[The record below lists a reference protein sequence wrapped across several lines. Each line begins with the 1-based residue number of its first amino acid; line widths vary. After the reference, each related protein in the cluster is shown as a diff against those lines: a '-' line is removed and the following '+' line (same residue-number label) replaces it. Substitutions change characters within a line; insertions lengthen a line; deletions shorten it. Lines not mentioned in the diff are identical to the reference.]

1 MIFEYIKKGIDNF
14 RFALNLDDYIPEH
27 IRQEL
32 MKQIEYKDEKVIHEA
47 GELVIDKHNEQEIN
61 KFNSKIEQISPGK
74 AQELSRQRSPEER
87 FFSEIEGYNDIKK
100 LMMRCIVAP
109 DPTHVILDGP
119 PASGKTIFL
128 LSMQKGL
135 DNSYF
140 VDCTNATGAGM
151 VDYLFSH
158 DVKYLLLDEVE
169 KMSKKHQNVLLN
181 LMETGIL
188 TSTKVKKTYEK
199 EMNVSIFATTND
211 VEAISKPLRS
221 RFLEFSLPEYTFEE
235 FDKLAVK
242 LLGERYGHRPE
253 LAHKVSDVVW
263 NKILSR
269 DCRDILQV
277 GKLSKSISDVEF
289 VATTLRKYKRKH
301 ANRLKGEM

>member
-1 MIFEYIKKGIDNF
+1 MIFEEYIKKGIDNL

-32 MKQIEYKDEKVIHEA
+32 TEQIAHRDQKIIQEV
-47 GELVIDKHNEQEIN
+47 GELIIDRYNEQDIN
-61 KFNSKIEQISPGK
+61 EFNLKIEQISHRN
-74 AQELSRQRSPEER
+74 AQHQSKLRSPEER

-100 LMMRCIVAP
+100 LMMRCIVSP
-109 DPTHVILDGP
+109 EPTHVILDGP

-128 LSMQKGL
+128 LSMQKRL

-140 VDCTNATGAGM
+140 VDCTNTTGAGM
-151 VDYLFSH
+151 VDYLFNH
-158 DVKYLLLDEVE
+158 DVKYLLLDEIE
-169 KMSKKHQNVLLN
+169 KMSKRHQNVLLN

-199 EMNVSIFATTND
+199 KMNLSIFATTNNID
-211 VEAISKPLRS
+211 SISKPLRS

-242 LLGERYGHRPE
+242 LLVERYGHSQE
-253 LAHKVSDVVW
+253 LSHKVSDIIW
-263 NKILSR
+263 NKIKSK

-277 GKLSKSISDVEF
+277 GKLSKNISDVEF
-289 VATTLRKYKRKH
+289 VATTLKKYKREQ
-301 ANRLKGEM
+301 ANK

>member
-1 MIFEYIKKGIDNF
+1 MIFGEYIKKGIDNL

-32 MKQIEYKDEKVIHEA
+32 MEQIEYKDDKVIQET
-47 GELVIDKHNEQEIN
+47 GELIIDRYKEQDINE
-61 KFNSKIEQISPGK
+61 FNSKIEQISHRS
-74 AQELSRQRSPEER
+74 AQQSSKLGSPEER
-87 FFSEIEGYNDIKK
+87 FFSEIEGYSDIKK
-100 LMMRCIVAP
+100 LMIRCIVSP
-109 DPTHVILDGP
+109 EPTHVILDGP

-140 VDCTNATGAGM
+140 VDCTSATGAGM

-158 DVKYLLLDEVE
+158 DVKYLLLDEIE
-169 KMSKKHQNVLLN
+169 KMSKRHQNVLLN

-199 EMNVSIFATTND
+199 KMNVSIFATTND
-211 VEAISKPLRS
+211 IDSVSKLVRS

-235 FDKLAVK
+235 FDKLAVI
-242 LLGERYGHRPE
+242 LLRERYGHSPE

-263 NKILSR
+263 NKIKSK

-277 GKLSKSISDVEF
+277 GKLSKNISDVEF
-289 VATTLRKYKRKH
+289 VATTLKKYKR
-301 ANRLKGEM
+301 LTL